1 VEEEPPAPPA
11 PSPAERDVERHR
23 ARRSAR
29 KGRVRRLLRR
39 LPHRTNIGRYPVV
52 RWFAEAAR
60 RRPYLWSFQTGE
72 VRRALYVGA
81 VIAFLPLYGLQLF
94 LAFWA
99 AVLLRANLP
108 VTCGLQLATNPVT
121 VGPAYLLAYRVGIA
135 IIEGLEV
142 GEGLTPMGTRI
153 NALFLG
159 GTLLGLG
166 CALLLDLAYRFA
178 VWEAGRLRE
187 RHRRAEARLR
197 AEGNAPVESDA
208 AEAGDRP
215 ADGNR
220 EPSAS
225 DREPPA
231 GSSR

>member
-1 VEEEPPAPPA
+1 M
-11 PSPAERDVERHR
+11 
-23 ARRSAR
+23 
-29 KGRVRRLLRR
+29 GLVRRLLRR

-60 RRPYLWSFQTGE
+60 RRPYLWSFQSGE

-108 VTCGLQLATNPVT
+108 VTCGLQLLTNPVT

-135 IIEGLEV
+135 IIDGLEV

-159 GTLLGLG
+159 GLLLGLA
-166 CALLLDLAYRFA
+166 CAVVLDLAYRFT

-187 RHRRAEARLR
+187 RHRHAEARVR
-197 AEGNAPVESDA
+197 AEGTQVDGTDV
-208 AEAGDRP
+208 AGRDDGQAREDPDPPSPTRP
-215 ADGNR
+215 
-220 EPSAS
+220 
-225 DREPPA
+225 
-231 GSSR
+231 